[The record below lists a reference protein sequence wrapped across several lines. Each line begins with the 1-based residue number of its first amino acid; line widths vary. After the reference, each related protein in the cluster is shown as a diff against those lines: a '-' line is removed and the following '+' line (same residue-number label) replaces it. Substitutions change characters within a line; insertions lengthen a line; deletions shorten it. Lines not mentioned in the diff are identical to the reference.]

1 MRIET
6 VSVDSLSQDSSNA
19 RGHDTGIPELVES
32 LSKFEQQKP
41 LVVWRDVVMAGNGLL
56 RAALQLGWES
66 IEINRLPDEW
76 SRDKAMAY
84 ALADNR
90 TAELSYWI
98 VPVLEDQISTL
109 TLAGWDMPSFG
120 FEDLKINF
128 GPKDVDDVPDA
139 PVDPKSKIGDMF
151 QLGSHRLICGDSTSD
166 TTYRRLMGNDRAEL
180 IWTDPPYGVEYE
192 GKTKNS
198 LRIQNDG
205 KGGLRTLLDGAFSWW
220 TQFSIEGAAVYVAH
234 PAGAL
239 SLVFLQAFTSQG
251 WRLHETLVWD
261 KQTIVLGH
269 SDYHYSHEPIL
280 LGYLPGGGRRG
291 RGGAGWYGDNSQR
304 SVISVPKPSRSET
317 HPTMKPVE
325 LVATCVK
332 NSSRIGGVVLDPF
345 GGSGSTLIACEQT
358 GRHARII
365 EIDPRYV
372 DVIIARWEALT
383 GKKSK
388 KLRIR

>member
-192 GKTKNS
+192 GK
-198 LRIQNDG
+198 
-205 KGGLRTLLDGAFSWW
+205 GGLRTLLDGAFSWW

-280 LGYLPGGGRRG
+280 LGYLPGGGASRKGRRRMVWG
-291 RGGAGWYGDNSQR
+291 QLPA
-304 SVISVPKPSRSET
+304 IS
-317 HPTMKPVE
+317 H
-325 LVATCVK
+325 
-332 NSSRIGGVVLDPF
+332 F
-345 GGSGSTLIACEQT
+345 GS
-358 GRHARII
+358 
-365 EIDPRYV
+365 
-372 DVIIARWEALT
+372 EALKERDAPNDEARRAS
-383 GKKSK
+383 GDVCKE
-388 KLRIR
+388 LIENRRCRP